1 MGNRYNHHLHHHQ
14 NLHNNT
20 TYLPILCSRP
30 SIKDVHLSRWHDRST
45 TSSSASSTSSSKDPS
60 SPRVSCVGQVK
71 IRNNKT
77 TIIAYAT
84 PTRPTT
90 TTTTTTTKDN
100 HNLTPYSKL
109 KRLFSTKNLSTTATT
124 TTRTSSTG
132 VSCRREMMIMGS
144 PRRRSKCRDETRTNN
159 YERRTNNYVHPVVDV
174 AEMDP
179 PLPVI
184 KKVQQPGEGRDEVN
198 LWKRRSAAHGV
209 ALKSLKIQQIHIP
222 NNHFLQPTT
231 V

>member
-1 MGNRYNHHLHHHQ
+1 MDNRYNHHLHHRHQ
-14 NLHNNT
+14 NLQNNT

-30 SIKDVHLSRWHDRST
+30 FIKDVHLSRWHDRST
-45 TSSSASSTSSSKDPS
+45 TSSSASSSSSSSKDPS

-71 IRNNKT
+71 TRTNKT
-77 TIIAYAT
+77 TIIAYPA
-84 PTRPTT
+84 PTRL
-90 TTTTTTTKDN
+90 TTTTTKDN

-109 KRLFSTKNLSTTATT
+109 KRLFSTKNLSTTT
-124 TTRTSSTG
+124 TSSSSTS

-144 PRRRSKCRDETRTNN
+144 PRRRSKCRD
-159 YERRTNNYVHPVVDV
+159 ERRTNNYVHPVVDV

-179 PLPVI
+179 PLPVV
-184 KKVQQPGEGRDEVN
+184 KRVQQSGEGRDEVN
-198 LWKRRSAAHGV
+198 LWKRRSAAAHGV
-209 ALKSLKIQQIHIP
+209 ALKNLKILQIHIP